1 MKYILYL
8 SLFLFTLNCSIN
20 KVSNIHGF
28 RLLDTKTEKLLI
40 SKTNKNDVRKILGP
54 PSSISKFDD
63 IWFYIDRKKTNQKIF
78 KLGKKKISK
87 NNVLIIEFDNKG
99 IVISK
104 EILDIND
111 MNEIKIA
118 DKKTIKK
125 YEQDNMIYNIL
136 STLREKI
143 NAPNRNKKKIMAVPR
158 GIEPLFHG

>member
-63 IWFYIDRKKTNQKIF
+63 IWFYIERKKTNQKIF

-136 STLREKI
+136 STLREKV
-143 NAPNRNKKKIMAVPR
+143 NAPTRNKKK
-158 GIEPLFHG
+158 

>member
-1 MKYILYL
+1 MKYIFFL
-8 SLFLFTLNCSIN
+8 SIFLFTLNCSIN

-28 RLLDTKTEKLLI
+28 RSLDTKSEKIRL

-54 PSSISKFDD
+54 PSSISNFDE
-63 IWFYIDRKKTNQKIF
+63 IWIYIERKKTNQKIF

-87 NNVLIIEFDNKG
+87 NNVLILMFDNKG

-104 EILDIND
+104 EIKNIED

-125 YEQDNMIYNIL
+125 FKQDNFIYNIL

-143 NAPNRNKKKIMAVPR
+143 NAPTRNKKK
-158 GIEPLFHG
+158 

>member
-28 RLLDTKTEKLLI
+28 RLLDTKSEKIVI

-63 IWFYIDRKKTNQKIF
+63 IWFYIERKKTNQKIF

-87 NNVLIIEFDNKG
+87 NNVLIIEFDKKG

-104 EILDIND
+104 EILNIKD

-143 NAPNRNKKKIMAVPR
+143 NAPTRNK
-158 GIEPLFHG
+158 

>member
-1 MKYILYL
+1 MKYIFLL
-8 SLFLFTLNCSIN
+8 SVFLFTLNCSIN

-28 RLLDTKTEKLLI
+28 RSLDMKSQKILL

-54 PSSISKFDD
+54 PSTISSFED
-63 IWFYIDRKKTNQKIF
+63 IWYYIERKKTNQKIF

-87 NNVLIIEFDNKG
+87 NNVLILKFNNKG
-99 IVISK
+99 LVISK
-104 EILDIND
+104 EIIGIED

-125 YEQDNMIYNIL
+125 YKQDNVIYNIL

-143 NAPNRNKKKIMAVPR
+143 NAPTRNKKK
-158 GIEPLFHG
+158 

>member
-28 RLLDTKTEKLLI
+28 RLLDTKSEKLVIL
-40 SKTNKNDVRKILGP
+40 KTNKNDVRKILGP
-54 PSSISKFDD
+54 PSSKSKFDD
-63 IWFYIDRKKTNQKIF
+63 IWFYIERKKTNQKIF
-78 KLGKKKISK
+78 SLGKKKLSK

-99 IVISK
+99 IVKSK
-104 EILDIND
+104 EVLDIKD
-111 MNEIKIA
+111 MNEIKFA

-125 YEQDNMIYNIL
+125 YEQDNMIYSIL

-143 NAPNRNKKKIMAVPR
+143 NAPTRNKKK
-158 GIEPLFHG
+158 

>member
-28 RLLDTKTEKLLI
+28 RLLDTKSEKLLI

-63 IWFYIDRKKTNQKIF
+63 IWFYIERKKTNQKIF

-143 NAPNRNKKKIMAVPR
+143 NAPTRNKKK
-158 GIEPLFHG
+158 